1 MGHYCKDESD
11 MKVRIEIEQEKLEEY
26 IDQMLGVLHDDNWC
40 WNIEDCL
47 NWLMEYSERTDTP

>member
-1 MGHYCKDESD
+1 